1 MLRLGGVVLNVSD
14 VGRSAEFWRAA
25 LDYSNEGR
33 SELLRPPGDSPAP
46 IILLDEDDRTHLDL
60 WVDSAAESDAE
71 VERLLSL
78 GAERVEWTY
87 PPDAD
92 FVVLADPGGTLF
104 CVVNTAR

>member
-14 VGRSAEFWRAA
+14 VSRSAEFWRAA
-25 LDYSNEGR
+25 LDYSNVGR
-33 SELLRPPGDSPAP
+33 EELLKPPTTSQAP
-46 IILLDEDDRTHLDL
+46 IVLLDEDARTHLDL

-78 GAERVEWTY
+78 GARRV
-87 PPDAD
+87 DAD

-104 CVVNTAR
+104 CVVNTAG